1 MHWQNLR
8 RTHDM
13 QLDDPNL
20 LAVSGLEA
28 PGQQVEE
35 CGEGLVLEVVSAL
48 PDSLANEFSSAGE
61 DSLLTFSDYVRS
73 YFLPEHIATKSNPGR
88 RHYYAI
94 LKHVM
99 KPSEVDLLLG
109 SGEPRPRSKLT
120 EDPAWPYLGQV
131 TLEEISGEN
140 VRRLIEAAMERG
152 YSPQTVRHIRNV
164 VRSVFGH
171 AIKRGLYTSENPAA
185 TVSIPENGRG
195 ELHVLTLAQTLQ
207 VLERMRYPE
216 REVALMA
223 ILTSMTI
230 SEICGLQWKNVN
242 LADHPLTREG
252 ITIPARHIAIRVQRY
267 RGELAPVP
275 RSRRK
280 FMPIPPLLHRVLRN
294 LATKSHGGWQDFV
307 LTTRSGRPINQI
319 NLAVRRLKRIGQ
331 QVSMPWIS
339 WQVFRRTRLSILHEY
354 EARVQDQLARVIFPT
369 TMPIRTQPIDPR
381 DIR

>member
-1 MHWQNLR
+1 
-8 RTHDM
+8 M
-13 QLDDPNL
+13 QLDDPNSML
-20 LAVSGLEA
+20 NTGFEAPEPQDEGDDFAVLEA
-28 PGQQVEE
+28 
-35 CGEGLVLEVVSAL
+35 VSAL
-48 PDSLANEFSSAGE
+48 PNSLKDGLSQESE
-61 DSLLTFSDYVRS
+61 QPLLTFSQYIQG

-99 KPSEVDLLLG
+99 RPAEVDVLAG
-109 SGEPRPRSKLT
+109 TGESRSRSKLT
-120 EDPAWPYLGQV
+120 EDPTWPYLGRV
-131 TLEEISGEN
+131 TLEEISPED
-140 VRRLIEAAMERG
+140 VRRLIEAAMQRG

-171 AIKRGLYTSENPAA
+171 AIRRGLYRGDNPAA
-185 TVSIPENGRG
+185 TVSIPENGHG
-195 ELHVLTLAQTLQ
+195 ELHVLTLAQTIQ

-223 ILTSMTI
+223 ILTNMTI

-252 ITIPARHIAIRVQRY
+252 ILIPARHIAIRAQRY

-280 FMPIPPLLHRVLRN
+280 FIPIPPLLHRILRN

-354 EARVQDQLARVIFPT
+354 EARVQDQLSKVIFPT
-369 TMPIRTQPIDPR
+369 TMPIRSQTLDPR
-381 DIR
+381 DNQ

>member
-1 MHWQNLR
+1 
-8 RTHDM
+8 M
-13 QLDDPNL
+13 QLSDPNSL
-20 LAVSGLEA
+20 SSSGLEA
-28 PGQQVEE
+28 PGPQEE
-35 CGEGLVLEVVSAL
+35 HSDYATLEVVSAL
-48 PDSLANEFSSAGE
+48 PNSLIDGFAKGSE
-61 DSLLTFSDYVRS
+61 DRLLTFSEYIQA

-99 KPSEVDLLLG
+99 SPSEVDHLLG

-120 EDPAWPYLGQV
+120 EDPAWPYLGKLS
-131 TLEEISGEN
+131 LEEISPED
-140 VRRLIEAAMERG
+140 VRRLIDAAMQRG

-171 AIKRGLYTSENPAA
+171 AIKRGLYKTDNPASA
-185 TVSIPENGRG
+185 VPIPESGRG
-195 ELHVLTLAQTLQ
+195 ELHVLTLAQTIQ

-252 ITIPARHIAIRVQRY
+252 ILIPARHIAIRAQRY

-280 FMPIPPLLHRVLRN
+280 FIPIPPLLHRVLRN
-294 LATKSHGGWQDFV
+294 LVTKSHGGWQDFV

-354 EARVQDQLARVIFPT
+354 EARVQDQISRVIFPT
-369 TMPIRTQPIDPR
+369 TMPIRTQPTDPK